1 MRERW
6 KGHLILKG
14 VTSIP
19 DALRIKDIGVDA
31 IWVSNH
37 GGRQLDSAPASI
49 DILPH
54 MRHALGPEYPLI
66 LDSGVR
72 GGEDILKALVCGANF
87 VMLGRPW
94 LYAIGAEGESGLE
107 SLREALTFDLS
118 AAMAQIGV
126 TNISE
131 VTKENLVSFSE

>member
-1 MRERW
+1 MCIRDS
-6 KGHLILKG
+6 LILKG

-126 TNISE
+126 KNISE

>member
-1 MRERW
+1 M
-6 KGHLILKG
+6 
-14 VTSIP
+14 TSIP

-54 MRHALGPEYPLI
+54 IRHALGPEYPLI

-126 TNISE
+126 KNISE

>member
-1 MRERW
+1 MRDRW

-126 TNISE
+126 KNISE

>member
-1 MRERW
+1 
-6 KGHLILKG
+6 

-94 LYAIGAEGESGLE
+94 LYAIGAEGENGLE

-126 TNISE
+126 KNISE
-131 VTKENLVSFSE
+131 VTNENLVSFSE

>member
-1 MRERW
+1 
-6 KGHLILKG
+6 
-14 VTSIP
+14 
-19 DALRIKDIGVDA
+19 
-31 IWVSNH
+31 
-37 GGRQLDSAPASI
+37 
-49 DILPH
+49 